1 MASKGKR
8 PSKDPE
14 AMARMEEAQA
24 PKHLEVLSPEE
35 ARLMLHELHV
45 HQVELEMQNEELR
58 RAQVELNAAR
68 ARYFDLYDL
77 APVGYFTL
85 SGKGL
90 VLQANLTAAALLGVA
105 RGSLVKQLLTRF
117 ILKEDQD
124 IYYFHRKQ
132 LIESG
137 EPQACELRMVQDDGT
152 SFWAHL
158 AAISAQD
165 DGTTV
170 LRIVIMRCDRTRS
183 PSDPKRA

>member
-1 MASKGKR
+1 MASKGR
-8 PSKDPE
+8 HSNKDPE
-14 AMARMEEAQA
+14 AMARIEEALT
-24 PKHLEVLSPEE
+24 PKRFEALSPEE

-58 RAQVELNAAR
+58 RAQVELNAAQ

-77 APVGYFTL
+77 APVGYFTINE
-85 SGKGL
+85 KGL
-90 VLQANLTAAALLGVA
+90 ILQANLTAADLLGVA
-105 RGSLVKQLLTRF
+105 RSSLVKQLLTRF

-137 EPQACELRMVQDDGT
+137 EAQACELRMMPEDGT

-158 AAISAQD
+158 AATSVQD
-165 DGTTV
+165 AGATV
-170 LRIVIMRCDRTRS
+170 LRIVVMRCDRTRS
-183 PSDPKRA
+183 PTDPKRA